1 VLNEDDTKNM
11 LQTVSLVREISQIL
25 DLQAGVASLSTGI
38 SPASI
43 WDNTQT
49 LEQMV
54 TIHAE
59 FPNAINHT
67 EIEEAFDTLV
77 NRASQYAGRP
87 RK

>member
-59 FPNAINHT
+59 FPNAVNHN
-67 EIEEAFDTLV
+67 EIEEAFNTLV